1 VRSRSQP
8 PPVHIEGAVADD
20 QPLVLQPAQGEEPPV
35 VTIGPG
41 ATHVGFRYTALSFSA
56 PDKVRFRYRLEGYEE
71 NWVSAGTTREATY
84 TRLPAGAYRFRV
96 TAINNDGVS
105 NETGAVL
112 AVSVTPPW
120 WQTTW
125 FRALTIIALAG
136 FVFGLYEL
144 RVYQHKKARTMQEAF
159 ARRLIES
166 QEQERKR
173 VAGELHDSLGQSLQ
187 IIKGRAQ
194 LGLDRTGDRT
204 ESAKHFEEISSAA
217 SQAIQE
223 VRAISHALR
232 PAELDQLGL
241 TKAIQWMVEKAGAT
255 SSTRFAC
262 ELEPVD
268 GVLLPEVEISLYR
281 IAQEGINNVLKH
293 AQAGEA
299 ILELKRAANTVR
311 LSIFDNGR
319 GFAKGSDFADV
330 AKGRVGQGLAGIA
343 ERVRLLGGELDL
355 QSALG
360 RGTRLT
366 VTCKLPQNNA

>member
-1 VRSRSQP
+1 
-8 PPVHIEGAVADD
+8 
-20 QPLVLQPAQGEEPPV
+20 
-35 VTIGPG
+35 
-41 ATHVGFRYTALSFSA
+41 
-56 PDKVRFRYRLEGYEE
+56 
-71 NWVSAGTTREATY
+71 
-84 TRLPAGAYRFRV
+84 
-96 TAINNDGVS
+96 
-105 NETGAVL
+105 
-112 AVSVTPPW
+112 
-120 WQTTW
+120 
-125 FRALTIIALAG
+125 
-136 FVFGLYEL
+136 
-144 RVYQHKKARTMQEAF
+144 MQEGF

-194 LGLDRTGDRT
+194 LGLDRTGDRP
-204 ESAKHFEEISSAA
+204 ESAKQFEEISSAA

-255 SSTRFAC
+255 STTRFAC
-262 ELEPVD
+262 ELERVD
-268 GVLLPEVEISLYR
+268 GVLPPEVEISLYR

-319 GFAKGSDFADV
+319 GFAKGSDLADLADI

-355 QSALG
+355 QSAPG

-366 VTCKLPQNNA
+366 VTCKLPHNTA

>member
-1 VRSRSQP
+1 
-8 PPVHIEGAVADD
+8 
-20 QPLVLQPAQGEEPPV
+20 
-35 VTIGPG
+35 
-41 ATHVGFRYTALSFSA
+41 
-56 PDKVRFRYRLEGYEE
+56 
-71 NWVSAGTTREATY
+71 
-84 TRLPAGAYRFRV
+84 
-96 TAINNDGVS
+96 
-105 NETGAVL
+105 
-112 AVSVTPPW
+112 
-120 WQTTW
+120 
-125 FRALTIIALAG
+125 
-136 FVFGLYEL
+136 VFGLYEL
-144 RVYQHKKARTMQEAF
+144 RVYQHKRARTMQEGF

-194 LGLDRTGDRT
+194 LGLDRTSNQP
-204 ESAKHFEEISSAA
+204 ESAKQFQEIASAA

-232 PAELDQLGL
+232 PAEVDQLGL
-241 TKAIQWMVEKAGAT
+241 SKAIEWMVEKAGAT
-255 SSTRFAC
+255 SPTRFAC
-262 ELEPVD
+262 ELERVD
-268 GVLLPEVEISLYR
+268 GVLPPEVEISLYR

-319 GFAKGSDFADV
+319 GFAKGADLADL

-355 QSALG
+355 QSAPG

-366 VTCKLPQNNA
+366 VTCHLPKSSS